1 MDKRAIIHKPAHR
14 TGFHPHRVDHVDKF
28 AESMRFR
35 AALPVKLLMVT
46 GQIASS
52 RYPRAYYFNI
62 LF

>member
-1 MDKRAIIHKPAHR
+1 
-14 TGFHPHRVDHVDKF
+14 VDHVDKF